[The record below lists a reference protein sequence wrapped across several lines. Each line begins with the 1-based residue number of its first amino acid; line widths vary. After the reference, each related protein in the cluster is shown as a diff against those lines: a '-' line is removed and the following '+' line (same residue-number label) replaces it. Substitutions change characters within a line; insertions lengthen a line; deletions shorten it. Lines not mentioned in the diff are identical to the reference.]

1 MIEGIP
7 ERDLLI
13 LWFSDTSLDTGVK
26 VSTTWQLE
34 KKKIDI
40 VNYSLKKEN
49 QYLVAKSFLIYS
61 KSNKVIAKVC
71 QKAIF
76 LILITLHE

>member
-34 KKKIDI
+34 KKIDS

-76 LILITLHE
+76 LNLITLHE

>member
-13 LWFSDTSLDTGVK
+13 LWFSDTSLDSGVK

-76 LILITLHE
+76 LNLITLHE